1 MAFGV
6 FRAGLAV
13 AALALALAGCSSG
26 PPKGVLDPVA
36 LPAGAK
42 PIPIFVATTRSREET
57 EPARMFGGGR
67 ATTMDHALLT
77 VSVPPVHKT
86 GEIEWPSHSPGDP
99 SQFFVT
105 ADRDFLTET
114 GFIADIRKALAQRKP
129 AERDVLVFI
138 HGYNTTFEDAV
149 FRFAQI
155 VNDSGFRGVPVLFT
169 WPSKGELLA
178 YPYDRE
184 SAVYSRDDLE
194 ATLNAIATQTGA
206 RKFDVLAHSMGNFL
220 FVETLRQA
228 VIRGNPRFHG
238 KLDQVMLAAPDIDI
252 DVFKRQ
258 MRTIAPQRIPI
269 TIFVSK
275 DDKALA
281 ISKFVWQSSDRAGA
295 FTVQDP
301 EMARRLEQANITVV
315 DLSDIKSTDSL
326 NHGKFAA
333 SPDVVKL
340 IGTRLAADN
349 GIKGRSATF
358 GEGLVVVGASLGS
371 TVGSVAGGVVAA
383 PVKIISGTAGGDIP
397 PR

>member
-6 FRAGLAV
+6 LRAGFTAAV
-13 AALALALAGCSSG
+13 LALVLVGCSSG

-36 LPAGAK
+36 LPPGAK
-42 PIPIFVATTRSREET
+42 PVPIFVATTRSREEV
-57 EPARMFGGGR
+57 EPDRMFGGAR
-67 ATTMDHALLT
+67 ASTVDHALLT
-77 VSVPPVHKT
+77 ISVPPVHKT
-86 GEIEWPSHSPGDP
+86 GAVEWPSRSPGDP
-99 SQFFVT
+99 SRFFVT
-105 ADRDFLTET
+105 AEREFLTDE
-114 GFIADIRKALAQRKP
+114 GFIAHIRKALARRKP

-155 VNDSGFRGVPVLFT
+155 IHDSGFRGVPVLFT

-184 SAVYSRDDLE
+184 SAVFSRDDLE

-206 RKFDVLAHSMGNFL
+206 RKFDVLAHSMGNML

-252 DVFKRQ
+252 DVFRQ
-258 MRTIAPQRIPI
+258 QMKTISPQRIPI

-281 ISKFVWQSSDRAGA
+281 ISRFVWQSSNRAGA

-301 EMARRLEQANITVV
+301 EMARRLEHANITVV
-315 DLSDIKSTDSL
+315 DLSDIKSSDRL
-326 NHGKFAA
+326 NHDKFAS

-340 IGTRLAADN
+340 IGTRLAADD
-349 GIKGRSATF
+349 GIHGRSATL
-358 GEGLVVVGASLGS
+358 GEGLIVVGASLGS
-371 TVGSVAGGVVAA
+371 TLGSVAGGVVAA
-383 PVKIISGTAGGDIP
+383 PVKALSDTAGRDIP